1 MKERGFTLIEVLIV
15 LFIMS
20 TLSVLSWQALD
31 HVDRA
36 KQRLDQTQHHIS
48 SIQAVLQQLEY
59 DIQHHVNLSMYVN
72 QGVAL
77 PFTASTPL
85 ELHGLHWEQGE
96 TASTLFI
103 LHASAHQWQWVQWT
117 FKDNQL
123 YRDEAPASVELPLP
137 IAKPTFL
144 AMPHISTFQVNAWV
158 PARGWQNPPLST
170 QGQRRATGVEI
181 QLQLQEREQL
191 VTYRKVVV
199 LP

>member
-20 TLSVLSWQALD
+20 ILSVLSWQALD

-36 KQRLDQTQHHIS
+36 KQRLDQTQSHIS

-59 DIQHHVNLSMYVN
+59 DIQHHANLSLYVN
-72 QGVAL
+72 QDVAL

-103 LHASAHQWQWVQWT
+103 LHAADHHWQWVQWT
-117 FKDNQL
+117 FKENVL
-123 YRDEAPASVELPLP
+123 YRDEAPAGAELPLP
-137 IAKPTFL
+137 IAKPNFV
-144 AMPHISTFQVNAWV
+144 AMQHVDKFQIKAWV
-158 PARGWQNPPLST
+158 PARGWQTPPLST
-170 QGQRRATGVEI
+170 QGQRRASGVEI
-181 QLQLQEREQL
+181 QLQLQEKEQT
-191 VTYRKVVV
+191 VAYRKVVL

>member
-20 TLSVLSWQALD
+20 ILSVLSWQALD

-144 AMPHISTFQVNAWV
+144 AMPHISTFQVNVWV

>member
-20 TLSVLSWQALD
+20 ILSVLSWQALD

-103 LHASAHQWQWVQWT
+103 LHASAHQWQWAQWT